1 MLVYIRE
8 SERDE
13 IMRDIMMKDI
23 PLHLKE
29 RFDEENDT
37 NRRLEKEEARNNEC
51 SSIYI
56 VTQETIL
63 GWDEAG
69 IC

>member
-13 IMRDIMMKDI
+13 ILKDIRMKDI

-51 SSIYI
+51 FSIFI